1 MATFQVE
8 QHYCK
13 EWFDQGKQLGQLW
26 VLWRQSKERL
36 DGNNTVQ
43 PILNETEK
51 NSCSIILL
59 DELFKGTN
67 TIERIAAAKAVLSYL
82 EKSDNKIF
90 VSTHDIELT
99 DLLREQFE
107 LFHFS
112 EKIMGEKIQFD
123 YKLKEGKPEKGN
135 AIRILELN
143 GFPKEI
149 VEEAKELVAKS

>member
-1 MATFQVE
+1 MSASSYFF
-8 QHYCK
+8 K
-13 EWFDQGKQLGQLW
+13 EVDEIK
-26 VLWRQSKERL
+26 
-36 DGNNTVQ
+36 T
-43 PILNETEK
+43 ILNETEK
-51 NSCSIILL
+51 NTCSIILL

-82 EKSDNKIF
+82 EKSENKIF
-90 VSTHDIELT
+90 VATHDIELT
-99 DLLREQFE
+99 NLLKEHFE

-112 EKIMGEKIQFD
+112 EKIEDEKIQFD

-149 VEEAKELVAKS
+149 VDEAKGLVG